1 MALLD
6 PLLEV
11 QDLDLQADR
20 LSKEREELPER
31 AALLAC
37 GAELRENERLVAGV
51 QARLDELARD
61 ERAVAGEVSTVA
73 AGAKDVEERL
83 YSGSVTAPKELE
95 SLQDELRLTREKQA
109 GFEERELEI
118 MEQIEGQEGELAGLA
133 ERRAD
138 AEGRAG
144 ELQQA
149 IADAEKRI
157 DGEIEVLTGKREA
170 PLATLPAVFSERYA
184 DLRGKPRLNGKAAVA
199 LENGL
204 CLGCRV
210 SLPRVD
216 LSRIL
221 AEAEDALVPCP
232 HCSRL
237 LVR

>member
-6 PLLEV
+6 ALLEV

-20 LSKEREELPER
+20 RAREHEELPER
-31 AALLAC
+31 AALVAC
-37 GAELRENERLVAGV
+37 EVKLRENERLRAGV

-61 ERAVAGEVSTVA
+61 DRAVAGEVSTVA
-73 AGAKDVEERL
+73 AAAKDVEERL

-95 SLQDELRLTREKQA
+95 ALQEDLRLTRGKQA
-109 GFEERELEI
+109 GLEERELEI

-133 ERRAD
+133 ERKAD

-144 ELQQA
+144 ALQQD
-149 IADAEKRI
+149 IAEAEARI
-157 DGEIEVLTGKREA
+157 KAEIGVLTSKRET
-170 PLATLPAVFSERYA
+170 PLATLPSAFAEHYA
-184 DLRGKPRLNGKAAVA
+184 ALREKPRLNGKAAVG
-199 LENGL
+199 LQDGL

-221 AEAEDALVPCP
+221 AEAEDALIPCP